1 MPVYQA
7 QIAFLSPFEHAAAT
21 DQAAHDLFAE
31 RLVECQRIVRALG
44 EDNII
49 ELTGNSRFR
58 GISWRIQ
65 HALDILGSMF
75 TYPDDLPTVTDI
87 LFGRD

>member
-7 QIAFLSPFEHAAAT
+7 QIALLSPFEHAAAA
-21 DQAAHDLFAE
+21 DQAAHDIFAE
-31 RLVECQRIVRALG
+31 RLVECQRIVRDLG
-44 EDNII
+44 EGNII
-49 ELTGNSRFR
+49 ELTGNCRFR

-65 HALDILGSMF
+65 HALDILGSMLI
-75 TYPDDLPTVTDI
+75 YPDDFPTITDI